1 MIQCSL
7 CHLSVSEAVKLLC
20 KLVFHFNGDCVFF
33 KYFEGTLGSLAMV
46 EDQCSAGN
54 IILKR
59 TGENIRYCKV
69 VDVISIANEVST
81 TFTFH
86 TKSMLLQ

>member
-1 MIQCSL
+1 
-7 CHLSVSEAVKLLC
+7 
-20 KLVFHFNGDCVFF
+20 
-33 KYFEGTLGSLAMV
+33 MV